1 MEHDAIEFTSYVED
15 TTTYTYG
22 QSFDETIAELKINV

>member
-15 TTTYTYG
+15 TTPCNYG
-22 QSFDETIAELKINV
+22 QSFDETIEKLKINV